1 LANVDED
8 SVRAAIR
15 DEVERAIA
23 VERER
28 FARVARALVPGIA
41 AFFVLYL
48 GAVFVVLMA
57 VYILGARF
65 EPWIGAAAVGS
76 TVVALG
82 LVLSWWAWRAIRRS
96 LAQ

>member
-1 LANVDED
+1 V
-8 SVRAAIR
+8 SKSSAALV
-15 DEVERAIA
+15 VERQR
-23 VERER
+23 V
-28 FARVARALVPGIA
+28 ARVARALVPGVA

-65 EPWIGAAAVGS
+65 EPWIGAAVLGS
-76 TVVALG
+76 NVVVIG

-96 LAQ
+96 LAG

>member
-1 LANVDED
+1 VDED
-8 SVRAAIR
+8 ALRAAIR

-23 VERER
+23 AERQR
-28 FARVARALVPGIA
+28 FARVVRASVSGIA

-76 TVVALG
+76 TVVAVG
-82 LVLSWWAWRAIRRS
+82 VVLSWWAWRAIRRS
-96 LAQ
+96 LER